1 MDESKYEFF
10 RTFVGHQSF
19 VCQYKK
25 EIGTFFLLASHW
37 CLPIVCIGFRKLDVL
52 FVLQRSGMCNVV
64 LALLKDHV
72 LLQVDDKRPKQEE
85 DFFMLLFGLLKKKK
99 KMRHSLKWIHSW
111 KMLAFVSTYF
121 CITKNS

>member
-52 FVLQRSGMCNVV
+52 FVLQRSGMC
-64 LALLKDHV
+64 
-72 LLQVDDKRPKQEE
+72 RPCPSPSGRQKTKTRRRFLHAIVWFTQ
-85 DFFMLLFGLLKKKK
+85 KKKK
-99 KMRHSLKWIHSW
+99 DATLFEVDTFMENAS
-111 KMLAFVSTYF
+111 F
-121 CITKNS
+121 CVHLFLYHKK